1 MKICEHLLEDVE
13 WDLHPGAIATYGDW
27 PVENRE
33 EFCLAAAAR
42 LPLVRQACESGKYNA
57 IVLLGGGEPGF
68 LESREI
74 ARKFNIPVTACAFSQ
89 MHIASMLGN
98 RFSVIDLSELHN
110 MYYYNLVVQHRF
122 TERCA
127 SIRNVNFPL
136 PRPGINVERSPRKEK
151 AKALRGEHS
160 EMVEAAVAEAVAA
173 IEEDGAEVITF
184 GCSATFWCSHS
195 CSNVYVLWDGKF
207 RCWKAMA
214 VPSNWLSSWWTCK
227 VDRQRPDFPERS
239 SEEMAAQ
246 KDVLDPMC
254 VSAWGLDA
262 LIGGS
267 RQWPNIWS
275 SLTGDT
281 KVEGW
286 RTFLRTLAPDIAA
299 MDLFAVPT
307 IGFSLLYA
315 FVIVSRRIRTKISV
329 EGKPEDAGS
338 SARTPWGELKL
349 RVAVDIVEKISMSGC
364 PMLSRRADSV
374 FPQSCSR

>member
-1 MKICEHLLEDVE
+1 MDDSVTARESDEPSRTKPTVTAEQKKYHFFLVNAFSLPKDSPYLHRPVEGPKETRLMNYDNVKHLLEDVE

-127 SIRNVNFPL
+127 SIRNINFPL
-136 PRPGINVERSPRKEK
+136 PRPGLSEERSLRKEK
-151 AKALRGEHS
+151 SKALRGEKS
-160 EMVEAAVAEAVAA
+160 EMVETAVEEAVAA

-184 GCSATFWCSHS
+184 GCSATFWLQPFLQQRLRALGWEIPVLEGYS
-195 CSNVYVLWDGKF
+195 CAIELAKLMVNL
-207 RCWKAMA
+207 
-214 VPSNWLSSWWTCK
+214 K
-227 VDRQRPDFPERS
+227 VDASGLTFPS
-239 SEEMAAQ
+239 DLS
-246 KDVLDPMC
+246 K
-254 VSAWGLDA
+254 
-262 LIGGS
+262 
-267 RQWPNIWS
+267 
-275 SLTGDT
+275 
-281 KVEGW
+281 KW
-286 RTFLRTLAPDIAA
+286 RRKKTF
-299 MDLFAVPT
+299 
-307 IGFSLLYA
+307 
-315 FVIVSRRIRTKISV
+315 
-329 EGKPEDAGS
+329 
-338 SARTPWGELKL
+338 
-349 RVAVDIVEKISMSGC
+349 
-364 PMLSRRADSV
+364 
-374 FPQSCSR
+374 